1 MGNLNLG
8 HGLVAMFLEMAA
20 SDGHMDKSE
29 LQQVGARATRHLRGP
44 FGDDTP
50 KIIEEGCNWFD
61 SFNPKSKDDTDWHK
75 KRITAIFTLGGQMVS
90 AIPKEGRVQVIND
103 LAGIANADGKV
114 EDIEK
119 SFFFACMEC
128 LEITKEDLG

>member
-1 MGNLNLG
+1 MANLNLG

-20 SDGHMDKSE
+20 SDGHLDKAE
-29 LQQVGARATRHLRGP
+29 LQQVGGRAARHLKGP

-61 SFNPKSKDDTDWHK
+61 SFINEDDTDWHK
-75 KRITAIFTLGGQMVS
+75 KRTMAIFTLGGQMVS
-90 AIPKEGRVQVIND
+90 AIPKESRVQVIHD
-103 LAGIANADGKV
+103 LAAIANADGKV